1 VVAMVAI
8 VDEDENPRAQVLL
21 VVAQEEAFLVFF
33 FLPFGVFDQLIHRL
47 LDLTALGPF
56 YDLSQK

>member
-8 VDEDENPRAQVLL
+8 VDEDENPRAEELL
-21 VVAQEEAFLVFF
+21 EVVVGHFRVFF

>member
-1 VVAMVAI
+1 MVAI
-8 VDEDENPRAQVLL
+8 VDEDENPRAEELL
-21 VVAQEEAFLVFF
+21 LVVVAQEEAFLVFF

-47 LDLTALGPF
+47 LDLTAPGPF